1 MTNLSTGTGIV
12 LEPLLISEPSE
23 AVSFDEAIKMLQTSD
38 QSQLSVTGN
47 KRLIEEMKKQAGV
60 SNA

>member
-1 MTNLSTGTGIV
+1 MTNLSTGTGSV
-12 LEPLLISEPSE
+12 LEPVLIFEPSE
-23 AVSFDEAIKMLQTSD
+23 AVSFDEAIKMLQTLD

-47 KRLIEEMKKQAGV
+47 QRLIEEMQKQAGV